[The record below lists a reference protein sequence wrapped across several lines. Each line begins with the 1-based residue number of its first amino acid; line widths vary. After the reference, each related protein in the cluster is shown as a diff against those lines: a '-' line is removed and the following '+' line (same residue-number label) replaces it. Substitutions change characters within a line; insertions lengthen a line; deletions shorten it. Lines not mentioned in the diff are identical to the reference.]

1 MMIFQKIK
9 KNIAY
14 HSHLDKHSAANS
26 YSHKEV
32 MC

>member
-1 MMIFQKIK
+1 MIFQEKT
-9 KNIAY
+9 NIAS